1 MIQERYQQMDEI
13 LRQYLNE
20 NNPMGLMGQCFDPS
34 SKEHNGLVCPGLD
47 RQSET
52 VKELESLG
60 FKVIYPA
67 QLKEEVVNRMNE
79 AQRFSYMAKMNNALV
94 IDGNEQCL
102 SLNLEDLIA
111 KQYFDAS
118 TITPLAGMDYQ
129 NNSVTRYGNS
139 YEFPPETNA
148 NYKKLLDDIGFQ
160 TEMDDKGNVT
170 TSSNI
175 PYPVVRR
182 SKFERIYDKAKEK
195 IQGAFAKLKAL
206 VNPKDKVQENDN
218 NERE

>member
-1 MIQERYQQMDEI
+1 MIQERYEQMDDL

-20 NNPMGLMGQCFDPS
+20 NNQMGLMGECKDPS
-34 SKEHNGLVCPGLD
+34 SKEYNGLVCPGLD
-47 RQSET
+47 RESET
-52 VKELESLG
+52 VKKLESLG

-67 QLKEEVVNRMNE
+67 PLREEIVDRMDE
-79 AQRFSYMAKMNNALV
+79 AKRYSYMARMNNALV
-94 IDGNEQCL
+94 IDGKENCL

-111 KQYFDAS
+111 KHYFAAG
-118 TITPLAGMDYQ
+118 ITPLAGMDFQ
-129 NNSVTRYGNS
+129 NNSVTRYGNN
-139 YEFPPETNA
+139 YDFPPETNA
-148 NYKKLLDDIGFQ
+148 NYKALLDDIGFQ

-195 IQGAFAKLKAL
+195 IQGAIAKLKAL
-206 VNPKDKVQENDN
+206 VNPKNKVQENDN